1 MVLCDK
7 KRPPPPPTQ
16 GIVIYPSHAKTK
28 KTLSNSLL
36 SPSPSSFHPM
46 KKRKKKS
53 PNTIS
58 TLTPQ
63 PNPISPQRHRRHQ
76 PQRQTHKPQNR
87 IPPPDAQHLV
97 HSGRKQ
103 RKTESGHRSN
113 ESCSARGRGG
123 VGGVGIYD
131 VTLRTVEADD
141 EADGENAGADV
152 GDDPVDFV
160 FGCPAVEEEAWRWGR
175 KVREGTGLGWV
186 RGFFL

>member
-1 MVLCDK
+1 MLAIRVGVSSCYVK
-7 KRPPPPPTQ
+7 KRLPPPPQ
-16 GIVIYPSHAKTK
+16 GIVIYPSHASKNKRYQIPFTS
-28 KTLSNSLL
+28 TF
-36 SPSPSSFHPM
+36 PSSFHPM
-46 KKRKKKS
+46 INRKKIS
-53 PNTIS
+53 PNTIP

-97 HSGRKQ
+97 HSRRKQ
-103 RKTESGHRSN
+103 RKTESGHSSN

-141 EADGENAGADV
+141 QADGENAGADV
-152 GDDPVDFV
+152 GHDPVDFV

-175 KVREGTGLGWV
+175 LE
-186 RGFFL
+186 RGEV

>member
-1 MVLCDK
+1 M
-7 KRPPPPPTQ
+7 
-16 GIVIYPSHAKTK
+16 IYPSHASK
-28 KTLSNSLL
+28 KKRYQIPFPPPFP
-36 SPSPSSFHPM
+36 SPSPSSTHPM
-46 KKRKKKS
+46 INRKKKS
-53 PNTIS
+53 PNTIP

-87 IPPPDAQHLV
+87 IPPADAQHLV

-103 RKTESGHRSN
+103 RKTESGHSSHK
-113 ESCSARGRGG
+113 SCSARGRGG

-141 EADGENAGADV
+141 QADGENAGADV
-152 GDDPVDFV
+152 GHYPVDFV

-175 KVREGTGLGWV
+175 LERGGGGFVREEGV
-186 RGFFL
+186 CERRV

>member
-1 MVLCDK
+1 MLCEK
-7 KRPPPPPTQ
+7 TTTAAAPRY
-16 GIVIYPSHAKTK
+16 IVIYPSHASKNK
-28 KTLSNSLL
+28 RYQDSHPPSLPL
-36 SPSPSSFHPM
+36 PLIHPPND
-46 KKRKKKS
+46 KQKKKES
-53 PNTIS
+53 PNTIP

-97 HSGRKQ
+97 HSRRKQ
-103 RKTESGHRSN
+103 RKTESGHSSN

-160 FGCPAVEEEAWRWGR
+160 FGCPAVEEEAWRWG
-175 KVREGTGLGWV
+175 GLE
-186 RGFFL
+186 RGEV